1 MKKLLVTGSNG
12 LLGQKIVEIL
22 AGTKKVRI
30 IATSKNTDKIAGVKG
45 YDFELLDLANYVETE
60 YIIRVHNPDTI
71 IHTAAMTQVD
81 KCEEQKADCWEI
93 NVEAVKNLVK
103 CSNSVNAHLIHL
115 SSDFVF
121 DGIKGPYSE
130 TDTTN
135 PLSYYGLSKL
145 EGEKI
150 LMSTAYKWTIVR
162 TILVYGVNRSLTRS
176 NIVLWVK
183 NSLEAGKPIRVVND
197 QFRAPTLVD
206 DLANA
211 CIEIAVREKE
221 GLFHISGPE
230 MMSIL
235 DIAYKVADYYK
246 LDKSLITP
254 VSSAKL
260 NEIAQRP
267 RSTGFVLEKA
277 RMELDYHPQLFKE
290 GLQIVDSYLSS

>member
-1 MKKLLVTGSNG
+1 MKKILVTGSNG
-12 LLGQKIVEIL
+12 LLGQKIIEIL
-22 AGTKKVRI
+22 TGIETVSI
-30 IATSKNTDKIAGVKG
+30 IATSLNVDKITDVKG
-45 YDFELLDLANYVETE
+45 YDFELLDLTNHVETA
-60 YIIRVHNPDTI
+60 YIIRTHNPGI
-71 IHTAAMTQVD
+71 IINTAAMTQVD
-81 KCEEQKADCWEI
+81 KCEEQKAECWKI
-93 NVEAVKNLVK
+93 NVEAIKNLVK
-103 CSNSVNAHLIHL
+103 CSNDVKAHLIHL

-121 DGIKGPYSE
+121 DGTGGPYSE
-130 TDTTN
+130 NDIPN

-150 LMSTAYKWTIVR
+150 IEDQSDKWAIVR
-162 TILVYGVNRSLTRS
+162 TILVYGVNRKMTRL

-211 CIEIAVREKE
+211 CIEIGMREKT
-221 GLFHISGPE
+221 GIFHISGPE
-230 MMSIL
+230 MMSVV

-254 VSSAKL
+254 VSSAEL

-267 RSTGFVLEKA
+267 RSTGFVLDKA
-277 RMELDYHPQLFKE
+277 KREINYLPHTLEE
-290 GLQIVDSYLSS
+290 GLKIT

>member
-1 MKKLLVTGSNG
+1 MKKILVTGSNG
-12 LLGQKIVEIL
+12 LLGQKIIEIL
-22 AGTKKVRI
+22 TGIETVSI
-30 IATSKNTDKIAGVKG
+30 IATSQNVDKIVDVKG
-45 YDFELLDLANYVETE
+45 YDFELLDLTNHLETK
-60 YIIRVHNPDTI
+60 YIIQTHNPDTI
-71 IHTAAMTQVD
+71 INTAAMTQVD
-81 KCEEQKADCWEI
+81 KCEEQKAECWKI
-93 NVEAVKNLVK
+93 NVEALKNLVK
-103 CSNSVNAHLIHL
+103 CSNDVKAHLIHL

-121 DGIKGPYSE
+121 DGTGGPYSE
-130 TDTTN
+130 NDIPN

-150 LMSTAYKWTIVR
+150 IEDQSGKWAIVR
-162 TILVYGVNRSLTRS
+162 TILVYGVNRKMTRL

-211 CIEIAVREKE
+211 CIEIGIREKT
-221 GLFHISGPE
+221 GVFHISGPE
-230 MMSIL
+230 MMSIV

-254 VSSAKL
+254 VLSAEL

-267 RSTGFVLEKA
+267 RSTGFVLDKA
-277 RMELDYHPQLFKE
+277 INGINYLPHTLEE
-290 GLQIVDSYLSS
+290 GLEIT

>member
-1 MKKLLVTGSNG
+1 MKKILVTGSNG
-12 LLGQKIVEIL
+12 LLGQKIIEIL
-22 AGTKKVRI
+22 TGIETVSI
-30 IATSKNTDKIAGVKG
+30 IATSQNVDKITDVKG
-45 YDFELLDLANYVETE
+45 YDFELLDLTNHLETK
-60 YIIRVHNPDTI
+60 YIIQTHNPDTI
-71 IHTAAMTQVD
+71 INTAAMTQVD
-81 KCEEQKADCWEI
+81 KCEEQKAECWKI
-93 NVEAVKNLVK
+93 NVEALKNLVK
-103 CSNSVNAHLIHL
+103 CSNDVKAHLIHL

-121 DGIKGPYSE
+121 DGTGGPYSE
-130 TDTTN
+130 NDIPN

-150 LMSTAYKWTIVR
+150 IEDQSGKWAIVR
-162 TILVYGVNRSLTRS
+162 TILVYGVNRKMTRL

-211 CIEIAVREKE
+211 CIEIGIREKT
-221 GLFHISGPE
+221 GVFHISGPE
-230 MMSIL
+230 MMSIV

-254 VSSAKL
+254 VLSAEL

-267 RSTGFVLEKA
+267 RSTGFVLDKA
-277 RMELDYHPQLFKE
+277 INGINYLPHTLEE
-290 GLQIVDSYLSS
+290 GLEIT